1 MVFQTCSKQPDL
13 WPPIPP
19 TVRRTILRDA
29 PEPRRSLAVVPL
41 SQGQRYY
48 GEAPARFRRGHGGMG
63 GQKRTRFP
71 PMGESEEA
79 SQAPQVLQPQKL
91 KRITQQSRRKPSA
104 NPQGILLVVVLVIVI
119 ETSQVEHEDE
129 NDDEDDPQS
138 RSAES
143 IRLAGAPPGRPR

>member
-71 PMGESEEA
+71 PMKESEEA
-79 SQAPQVLQPQKL
+79 SQVLPQPQSLEAKAT
-91 KRITQQSRRKPSA
+91 RGEPACSEQNAFP
-104 NPQGILLVVVLVIVI
+104 
-119 ETSQVEHEDE
+119 
-129 NDDEDDPQS
+129 
-138 RSAES
+138 
-143 IRLAGAPPGRPR
+143 